1 MHVQLNNPNG
11 ICRQKF
17 FPCWSE
23 VMGERKVQWTVRVK
37 CPQHFPFFAYC
48 GIPSSPL
55 WPM

>member
-1 MHVQLNNPNG
+1 MNVQLNNPSG

-17 FPCWSE
+17 FPCCTE
-23 VMGERKVQWTVRVK
+23 VMGEKSVQWLVRFN
-37 CPQHFPFFAYC
+37 CPQHVLLFAYC